1 MHTHTGLQQTP
12 THKLAVTYTMDP
24 PAALTLMSKMGRGL
38 QSLAP

>member
-24 PAALTLMSKMGRGL
+24 PAALTLTQKWGG
-38 QSLAP
+38 AYKA